1 MEFFTYNYFVSQSAS
16 NHIYKYLLVI
26 VALLIVLLLILR
38 RSKSKSRLK
47 YRDLIILLSLL
58 LVFLIGIQTNDYQ
71 KGKVER
77 GNYSQML
84 TFLNSVG
91 NKQKINPDKLSVNY
105 KYLKDEMVLK
115 VGDKFYQ
122 VNFNSDFTTFKLE
135 ETVLVNDDA
144 IKVTGK

>member
-91 NKQKINPDKLSVNY
+91 NKQKINSDKLSVNY

>member
-1 MEFFTYNYFVSQSAS
+1 MEFFTYDYFVNQSNNS
-16 NHIYKYLLVI
+16 HIYQYLLI
-26 VALLIVLLLILR
+26 ILILLITLLFILK
-38 RSKSKSRLK
+38 RSKNKSRLK

-71 KGKVER
+71 KGKIER

-84 TFLNSVG
+84 FFLNSVS
-91 NKQKINPDKLSVNY
+91 KKKSVDPEVISVNY

-115 VGDKFYQ
+115 IHNKYYQ
-122 VNFNSDFTTFKLE
+122 VNFNNDFTTFKLE
-135 ETVLVNDDA
+135 ETVLVNDES

>member
-1 MEFFTYNYFVSQSAS
+1 VEFFTYNYFVNQSS
-16 NHIYKYLLVI
+16 NSHIYQYLLVI
-26 VALLIVLLLILR
+26 LVLLIVLLFILR
-38 RSKSKSRLK
+38 RSKNKSRLK

-71 KGKVER
+71 KGKAEK

-84 TFLNSVG
+84 FFLDAVS
-91 NKQKINPDKLSVNY
+91 KKKLVDPETISVNY

-115 VGDKFYQ
+115 INNKYYQ

-135 ETVLVNDDA
+135 DTVLVNDES
-144 IKVTGK
+144 IKITGK

>member
-1 MEFFTYNYFVSQSAS
+1 MEFFTYNYFVNQSAS

-26 VALLIVLLLILR
+26 VALIIILLFILR

-71 KGKVER
+71 KGKVEK

-84 TFLNSVG
+84 VFLNSVS
-91 NKQKINPDKLSVNY
+91 NKKAIKPEKLSVNY

-115 VGDKFYQ
+115 IDDKFYQ